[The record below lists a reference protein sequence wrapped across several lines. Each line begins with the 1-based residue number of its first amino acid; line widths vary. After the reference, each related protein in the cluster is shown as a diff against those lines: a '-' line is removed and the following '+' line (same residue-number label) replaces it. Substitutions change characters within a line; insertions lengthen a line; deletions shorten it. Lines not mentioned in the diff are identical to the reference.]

1 MRSQRAQGL
10 FLLTGHLTRFLS
22 VQVLLQLKGQYKM
35 GVVTGRPRS
44 DCDFA
49 LQHFGLAD
57 VFEVRDHA
65 PTPPPQR
72 GGGRAGAERRA

>member
-10 FLLTGHLTRFLS
+10 FLLTGRLTRFLS

-49 LQHFGLAD
+49 LQQFGLAD

-65 PTPPPQR
+65 PTPPPQS